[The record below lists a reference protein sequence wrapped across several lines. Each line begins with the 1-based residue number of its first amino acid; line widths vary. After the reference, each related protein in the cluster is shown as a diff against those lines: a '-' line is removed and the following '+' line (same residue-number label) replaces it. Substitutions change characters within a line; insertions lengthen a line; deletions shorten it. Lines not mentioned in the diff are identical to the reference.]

1 MSVRKGELKKTNIIE
16 NIKKYK
22 SNSHITLYS
31 KINSKWIKLFNN
43 KKKP

>member
-1 MSVRKGELKKTNIIE
+1 MSVQKGKFKKINIIE

-22 SNSHITLYS
+22 SNSRITLYS

-43 KKKP
+43 KKKS